1 MRARVRAVRMA
12 VAAAAFWISFGAAAS
27 GAHGAGHGAGHGAAP
42 AAASAIGKPGVAS
55 RASRTVSVDMTD
67 AMRFTPDQI
76 EVKAGETVRFKVT
89 NSGKIRHEMVLGTDA
104 DLGAHYQMMLKDPG
118 MRHEEANSVSL
129 DAGKS
134 GEIVWQFDKA
144 GRVAFGCLEPGHY
157 PAGMK
162 GAVSV
167 K

>member
-1 MRARVRAVRMA
+1 MRARVYAVRMA
-12 VAAAAFWISFGAAAS
+12 AAACGISFGASAS
-27 GAHGAGHGAGHGAAP
+27 GAHGGGHGGGHGAAT
-42 AAASAIGKPGVAS
+42 AGATAIGKPGVAS
-55 RASRTVSVDMTD
+55 KASRTVNVDMTD

-89 NSGKIRHEMVLGTDA
+89 NSGKIRHEMVLDTDA

-118 MRHEEANSVSL
+118 MRHEEPNSVSL

>member
-1 MRARVRAVRMA
+1 MSKAVKRFHLL
-12 VAAAAFWISFGAAAS
+12 AAAGAALFSFGALAA
-27 GAHGAGHGAGHGAAP
+27 GAHDGGHGNGHGAGHEM
-42 AAASAIGKPGVAS
+42 ASVIGKAGNPAKV
-55 RASRTVSVDMTD
+55 SRTIDVDMTD
-67 AMRFTPDQI
+67 AMRFTPERID
-76 EVKAGETVRFKVT
+76 VKAGETVRFKVT
-89 NSGKIRHEMVLGTDA
+89 NSGKIRHEMVLGTEA
-104 DLGAHYQMMLKDPG
+104 DLNGHYQMMLKDPG

-129 DAGKS
+129 EAGKT

-144 GRVAFGCLEPGHY
+144 GQVAFACLEPGHY